1 MDDIEIGD
9 QISQGGFSVI
19 HKGSLNG
26 TPVAFKKIFDP
37 RLTDELLYE
46 IYNEI
51 LMQSILRHPNIA
63 LLMGVMPKIP
73 NIVIAFEYMPGSLY
87 NLLHLKK
94 TIQLGGEIKLRIA
107 RDIARTFLYMHSL
120 GIVHRDIK
128 SHNVLIDENFSIKV
142 CDFGLARFKVGIRS
156 CLTTL

>member
-1 MDDIEIGD
+1 
-9 QISQGGFSVI
+9 
-19 HKGSLNG
+19 
-26 TPVAFKKIFDP
+26 VAIKKIFDP

-51 LMQSILRHPNIA
+51 VMQSILRHPNIA

-73 NIVIAFEYMPGSLY
+73 NIVIAFEYMSGSLF

-94 TIQLGGEIKLRIA
+94 QVHIGMDVKLRIVRDLA
-107 RDIARTFLYMHSL
+107 RVFYYMHSL

-128 SHNVLIDENFSIKV
+128 SHNVLVDDSFNVKV
-142 CDFGLARFKVGIRS
+142 CDFGLARFKVIAHCCIICYVG
-156 CLTTL
+156 